1 MHYEVKSIFRNKVT
15 WIFILI
21 LLIVNLKTV
30 LELEEYQL
38 KENKVRDTEYAAALS
53 EAATQGEHTG
63 LSLRK
68 LSPEE
73 KLYYDNYLAYRDWDD
88 SQKRK
93 LIELYRQG
101 KDSENEELNL
111 HILEGMAYMT
121 QRADEENGRP
131 AATKVFEKKLKEHK
145 KIFNIEQLPF
155 DLNQLEGINGET
167 KEVAEAVYTNERALL
182 NYHFYLLD
190 HNEKFLGPGIVHPL
204 SFLSNQLSLTQ
215 LPTILT
221 GCLLLLFTCYITT
234 EERHNGSRQLL
245 ELVPRGRN
253 HILWHYMKS
262 LLVSGGTVLCAAFG
276 IPFLLLGIRHGFQGF
291 AYPMF
296 VDPGGFTSF
305 VPYAHEPIAWSFVG
319 LSKVYGE
326 LYVKGYD
333 GFISPAL
340 VIWPFWKFML
350 AALVVSVLK
359 IIFLTLL
366 GVMIGMFFKKKWIAI
381 MLSVLTA
388 GAYGVSQYM
397 LAGLKWNPL
406 SIKSGWDV
414 TLGWTHMTWLN
425 AVLLLSL
432 SILILAGIS
441 VYLKRKQDF

>member
-1 MHYEVKSIFRNKVT
+1 MYFEVKSIFRNKVT

-21 LLIVNLKTV
+21 LLIINLKTV
-30 LELEEYQL
+30 IELEEYQL
-38 KENKVRDTEYAAALS
+38 NKNKVRDTEYAASLS
-53 EAATQGEHTG
+53 EAATQGERTG

-68 LSPEE
+68 LSPEK
-73 KLYYDNYLAYRDWDD
+73 KLYYDNYFAYRDWDN
-88 SQKRK
+88 SQTRK
-93 LIELYRQG
+93 LIELYRQD
-101 KDSENEELNL
+101 KDSLYEEFKLG
-111 HILEGMAYMT
+111 IIEGMADMT
-121 QRADEENGRP
+121 QRADEENNRP
-131 AATKVFEKKLKEHK
+131 VATKIFKK
-145 KIFNIEQLPF
+145 KIEEYKEMLNLEELPF
-155 DLNQLEGINGET
+155 DLNRLEGINNET
-167 KEVAEAVYTNERALL
+167 NEVAEAVYNNDRAII

-190 HNEKFLGPGIVHPL
+190 HNEKLLGPSVVHPL
-204 SFLSNQLSLTQ
+204 SFLSNQLSLNQ

-221 GCLLLLFTCYITT
+221 GCLLLLFACYITT

-253 HILWHYMKS
+253 HILWYYMKS
-262 LLVSGGTVLCAAFG
+262 LLVSSGAVLCAAFG

-305 VPYAHEPIAWSFVG
+305 VPYAHEPIAWSFAG

-340 VIWPFWKFML
+340 VIWPFWRFML

-359 IIFLTLL
+359 IIFLTFL
-366 GVMIGMFFKKKWIAI
+366 GVILGMFFKKKWIAI
-381 MLSVLTA
+381 MLSVLAA

-397 LAGLKWNPL
+397 PAGLRWNPL

-441 VYLKRKQDF
+441 IYLKRKQDF